1 MNCRDVGPEPVCM
14 PQYSSYDEGE
24 HWIYNP
30 TFLQNILT
38 SDAVVEY
45 KKVATPSFR
54 FTQNKF
60 PKFDLSILNMPGTQ
74 NVPLGD
80 FNIENNKVPC
90 DCSLIKVTQ
99 HNKPKGL
106 KVAKED
112 QRSICLMGEVRIHT
126 RSRRNRV
133 PYLIFKNTSDR
144 VL

>member
-1 MNCRDVGPEPVCM
+1 MYIIIINRRTLLLSGNFLNFWIKIHKGLITERWIVEMLVLSLCACLNIQVMMKVN
-14 PQYSSYDEGE
+14 S

-30 TFLQNILT
+30 TFRQNILT

-90 DCSLIKVTQ
+90 DCSLIKVLTEI
-99 HNKPKGL
+99 NKTK
-106 KVAKED
+106 
-112 QRSICLMGEVRIHT
+112 CL
-126 RSRRNRV
+126 
-133 PYLIFKNTSDR
+133 
-144 VL
+144 